1 MSKVASELSIAEKLK
16 QLYEIQLID
25 SEIDQISV
33 LKGELPMEV
42 QDLEDEIAGLNTRLQ
57 KLADSVDEFDAQVL
71 KYNSKIKEA
80 ELLIEKYEKQ
90 MDDVKNNR
98 EFDALSKELELQK
111 LDIQLFK
118 KKITENMDIS
128 KNKRETLKMTEET
141 IADKN
146 TQLAE
151 KKVELEAIIEKTEKS
166 EQKLIKKSTREKKH
180 VDERLLL
187 AYEKV
192 RDNYRNGLAVVNVAR
207 NACGGCFNKI
217 PPQIQLEIGLRKKII
232 VCEHCGRV
240 LVDDYIL
247 TVGTPEEFAPREV
260 VEEPVKKKRT
270 SRAKKK

>member
-1 MSKVASELSIAEKLK
+1 MAKVVASELSVAEKLK
-16 QLYEIQLID
+16 QLYQIQLID
-25 SEIDQISV
+25 SEIDQISI

-42 QDLEDEIAGLNTRLQ
+42 RDLEDEIAGLETRLK

-71 KYNSKIKEA
+71 KYNSKIKES

-128 KNKRETLKMTEET
+128 KSKRESLKMTEEL
-141 IADKN
+141 IANKN

-166 EQKLIKKSTREKKH
+166 EQKLIKKSTREKKN
-180 VDERLLL
+180 VEERLLL
-187 AYEKV
+187 GYEKV
-192 RDNYRNGLAVVNVAR
+192 RENYRNGLAVVNVAR

-217 PPQIQLEIGLRKKII
+217 PPQVQLEIGLRKKII

-240 LVDDYIL
+240 LVDDLIL
-247 TVGTPEEFAPREV
+247 KVGTPEEFDTPETAEAT
-260 VEEPVKKKRT
+260 KK
-270 SRAKKK
+270 

>member
-1 MSKVASELSIAEKLK
+1 MSKVVASELSVAEKLK
-16 QLYEIQLID
+16 KLYEIQLID
-25 SEIDQISV
+25 SEIDQISI

-42 QDLEDEIAGLNTRLQ
+42 RDLEDEIAGLGTRLK
-57 KLADSVDEFDAQVL
+57 KLADSVDEFDSQVL

-80 ELLIEKYEKQ
+80 EALIEKYEKQ

-118 KKITENMDIS
+118 KKISENMDIS
-128 KNKRETLKMTEET
+128 KSKRESLKMTEET

-166 EQKLIKKSTREKKH
+166 EQKLIKKSTKEKKH
-180 VDERLLL
+180 VEERLLL
-187 AYEKV
+187 GYEKV
-192 RDNYRNGLAVVNVAR
+192 RENYRNGLAVVNVAR

-217 PPQIQLEIGLRKKII
+217 PPQVQLEIGLRKKII

-240 LVDDYIL
+240 LVDDWIL
-247 TVGTPEEFAPREV
+247 KVGTPEEFDVP
-260 VEEPVKKKRT
+260 EPVVIEKKKTTR
-270 SRAKKK
+270 RKKK

>member
-1 MSKVASELSIAEKLK
+1 MAKVVASDLSVAEKLK
-16 QLYEIQLID
+16 QLYQIQLID
-25 SEIDQISV
+25 SEIDQISI

-42 QDLEDEIAGLNTRLQ
+42 RDLEDEIAGLETRLK
-57 KLADSVDEFDAQVL
+57 KLADSVDEFDSQVL

-118 KKITENMDIS
+118 KKISENMDIS
-128 KNKRETLKMTEET
+128 KSKRESLKMTEEL

-166 EQKLIKKSTREKKH
+166 EQKLMKKSAREKKS
-180 VDERLLL
+180 VEERLLL
-187 AYEKV
+187 GYEKV
-192 RDNYRNGLAVVNVAR
+192 RENYRNGLAVVNVAR

-217 PPQIQLEIGLRKKII
+217 PPQVQLEIGLRKKII

-247 TVGTPEEFAPREV
+247 KVGTPEEFDVPEIV
-260 VEEPVKKKRT
+260 EPVKPTKAK
-270 SRAKKK
+270 RAKK